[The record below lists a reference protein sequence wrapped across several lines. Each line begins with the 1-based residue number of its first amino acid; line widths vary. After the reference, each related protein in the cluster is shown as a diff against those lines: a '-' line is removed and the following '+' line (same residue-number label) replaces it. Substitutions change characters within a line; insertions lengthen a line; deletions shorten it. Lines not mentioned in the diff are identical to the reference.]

1 VALEKMEHNAAFI
14 GRLIEVVEKDV
25 VPLTDDATKVGNKV
39 FGAAV
44 LNKSDLSLVVAGTNL
59 EMEWPLL
66 HGEMSCLRNMQV
78 RSPLPSLPPSSL
90 VLSHDKNFYNAG
102 EKGREERLHTCTPT
116 SPLPHVHRHPTK
128 PNHQLTRRKCV
139 RAHTDLEV

>member
-1 VALEKMEHNAAFI
+1 MCEGKSRKVHFWVVTLIISEGAEGNSAEMEHNAAFI
-14 GRLIEVVEKDV
+14 GRLVEVVEKDV

-90 VLSHDKNFYNAG
+90 VLSHK
-102 EKGREERLHTCTPT
+102 
-116 SPLPHVHRHPTK
+116 
-128 PNHQLTRRKCV
+128 
-139 RAHTDLEV
+139 